1 MKPIP
6 TRRQFRAAQY
16 DRLEYRPLR
25 IAAAAL
31 ASILIA
37 SPAVAHETAA
47 AVAVD
52 GGERRIVQQV
62 SASDARRAAYRYL
75 GELGYSRYSSTGSAR
90 VRSITREG
98 DTWIVDVACSNGGRV
113 LSRHATLYVDA
124 TTAFVS
130 EQAPDDFERR
140 VANR

>member
-6 TRRQFRAAQY
+6 TRGQLRAAQY
-16 DRLEYRPLR
+16 DRSEYRPLR

-31 ASILIA
+31 AALLIGN
-37 SPAVAHETAA
+37 PAIAHETAA

-52 GGERRIVQQV
+52 GGTRLIAQQV
-62 SASDARRAAYRYL
+62 SASEARRAAYRYL

-98 DTWIVDVACSNGGRV
+98 DTWIVNVAYSTGGRV
-113 LSRHATLYVDA
+113 LSRRATLFVDA
-124 TTAFVS
+124 ATAFVS
-130 EQAPDDFERR
+130 EQAPADLERR
-140 VANR
+140 VATR